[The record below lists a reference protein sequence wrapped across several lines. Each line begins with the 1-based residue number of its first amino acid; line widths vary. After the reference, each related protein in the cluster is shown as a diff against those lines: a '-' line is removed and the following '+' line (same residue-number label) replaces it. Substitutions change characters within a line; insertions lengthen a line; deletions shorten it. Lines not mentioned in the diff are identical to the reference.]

1 MRYTFTVLLLV
12 SNIFLLSAQYAVYPF
27 ADQNNKW
34 GIIDNG
40 KHIILKPTY
49 EHIAFFH
56 NHEEQTALAIVK
68 DKKFGVINITGKLIL
83 PCVYDKIEF
92 LGDDFITIG
101 INKKT
106 GVASRQS
113 GKIIIQPKYDS
124 ISRYEVDEK
133 GKIFFLAHQ
142 HNEAIYLD
150 MQGRKTEA
158 PQYFNISSI
167 DPGRTPMGAEES
179 IRKYTYSLLRKQN
192 DTSHYILSG
201 RDGGNIVFNDTV
213 RLYHCKIDTLLYPD
227 AYHFIIRLSALAT
240 GKKGLA
246 TYEPINRKLERA
258 LRVRTP
264 LQYDDI
270 KPLYGKDEKNTL
282 LGWLLIKDDLVGFA
296 APQGKEEILSAYL
309 SISDPEL
316 KLPQLSNYILVKT
329 LKGNTAYANFIE
341 GEVYIM
347 E

>member
-12 SNIFLLSAQYAVYPF
+12 SNIFLLPAQQAVYPF

-34 GIIDNG
+34 GIIDNN
-40 KHIILKPTY
+40 KNIILQPTY

-56 NHEEQTALAIVK
+56 NHEEQTAVAIVK
-68 DKKFGVINITGKLIL
+68 DKKLGVINITGKLIL

-92 LGDDFITIG
+92 PGDDFITID

-106 GVASRQS
+106 GIASRQT
-113 GKIIIQPKYDS
+113 GKVLIQPKYDS

-133 GKIFFLAHQ
+133 GKVFFLAHQ
-142 HNEAIYLD
+142 QSETIYLD
-150 MQGRKTEA
+150 TQGRKTEA
-158 PQYFNISSI
+158 PQYSSI
-167 DPGRTPMGAEES
+167 VSIEPGRPIGNEEN
-179 IRKYTYSLLRKQN
+179 ITKYTYSLLRKQN

-201 RDGGNIVFNDTV
+201 RDGGKIVFNDTV

-227 AYHFIIRLSALAT
+227 AYHFIIQLSALTT

-246 TYEPINRKLERA
+246 TYDPINRKLERA

-270 KPLYGKDEKNTL
+270 KPLYRKDEKNTL
-282 LGWLLIKDDLVGFA
+282 LGWILVKDDLLGFA
-296 APQGKEEILSAYL
+296 ASLGKEEMLPAYV
-309 SISDPEL
+309 SITDPEL
-316 KLPQLSNYILVKT
+316 KIPQLSNYILVKT
-329 LKGNTAYANFIE
+329 LKGNTAYADFIE
-341 GEVYIM
+341 GEVYIK

>member
-1 MRYTFTVLLLV
+1 MRYIFTVLLLV

-40 KHIILKPTY
+40 KHIILQPAY

-56 NHEEQTALAIVK
+56 NHEEQTAVAIVK
-68 DKKFGVINITGKLIL
+68 DKKLGVINSAGKLIL
-83 PCVYDKIEF
+83 PCIYDKIVF
-92 LGDDFITIG
+92 LGDDFIAMS

-106 GVASRQS
+106 GVASRQT
-113 GKIIIQPKYDS
+113 GKILIQPKYDS

-142 HNEAIYLD
+142 DNKAVYLD
-150 MQGRKTEA
+150 TQGRKTEGL
-158 PQYFNISSI
+158 QYSNISSI
-167 DPGRTPMGAEES
+167 DRGNPREIKES
-179 IRKYTYSLLRKQN
+179 TRKYTYSLLYKQN

-201 RDGGNIVFNDTV
+201 NDGGNIVFKDTV

-246 TYEPINRKLERA
+246 TYDPINSKLERA
-258 LRVRTP
+258 LKVRTS

-270 KPLYGKDEKNTL
+270 RPLHKKDEENTL
-282 LGWLLIKDDLVGFA
+282 LGWLLVKDDLLGFA
-296 APQGKEEILSAYL
+296 APLGKEEILPAYV
-309 SISDPEL
+309 SITDPEL
-316 KLPQLSNYILVKT
+316 NIPQLKNYVLVKT
-329 LKGNTAYANFIE
+329 LKGNTAYADIIE
-341 GEVYIM
+341 GEVYIK

>member
-27 ADQNNKW
+27 ANQSNKW

-40 KHIILKPTY
+40 KHIILQPTY

-56 NHEEQTALAIVK
+56 NHEEQTAVAIVK
-68 DKKFGVINITGKLIL
+68 DKKFGVINITGKLLL
-83 PCVYDKIEF
+83 PCIYDNIAF
-92 LGDDFITIG
+92 LGNDFITIG
-101 INKKT
+101 INQKT
-106 GVASRQS
+106 GVASRQT

-124 ISRYEVDEK
+124 ISRYEMDER

-150 MQGRKTEA
+150 TQGRKTEA
-158 PQYFNISSI
+158 PQYFNINSI
-167 DPGRTPMGAEES
+167 DPGRLSGTEES
-179 IRKYTYSLLRKQN
+179 IIKYTYSLLRKQN
-192 DTSHYILSG
+192 DTSHYILSES
-201 RDGGNIVFNDTV
+201 DGGNIVFKDTV

-227 AYHFIIRLSALAT
+227 AYHFIIRLSAMAT
-240 GKKGLA
+240 NKKGLA
-246 TYEPINRKLERA
+246 TYDPINRKLERA
-258 LRVRTP
+258 LRVQTP

-270 KPLYGKDEKNTL
+270 KPLYRKDEKNTL
-282 LGWLLIKDDLVGFA
+282 LGWLLVKDDLVGFA
-296 APQGKEEILSAYL
+296 APLGKEEIPPAYT
-309 SISDPEL
+309 SITDPEL
-316 KLPQLSNYILVKT
+316 KIPQLKNYILVKT

-341 GEVYIM
+341 GEVYIK